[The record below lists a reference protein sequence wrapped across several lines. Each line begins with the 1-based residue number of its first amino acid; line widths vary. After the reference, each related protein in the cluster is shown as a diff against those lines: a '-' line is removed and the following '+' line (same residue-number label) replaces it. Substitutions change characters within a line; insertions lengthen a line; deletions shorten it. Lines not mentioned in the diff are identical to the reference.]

1 MRAIYEDMHREIE
14 TINGADLANTE
25 LNDRSQRTFETRDR
39 IASLP
44 AQTFDDVL
52 VKLQELEY
60 VTQEWDHDTNW
71 HEPLLRTAREGLERL
86 IREGGA

>member
-14 TINGADLANTE
+14 TINGADLGNTE

-39 IASLP
+39 IANLP

-52 VKLQELEY
+52 VKL
-60 VTQEWDHDTNW
+60 
-71 HEPLLRTAREGLERL
+71 
-86 IREGGA
+86 